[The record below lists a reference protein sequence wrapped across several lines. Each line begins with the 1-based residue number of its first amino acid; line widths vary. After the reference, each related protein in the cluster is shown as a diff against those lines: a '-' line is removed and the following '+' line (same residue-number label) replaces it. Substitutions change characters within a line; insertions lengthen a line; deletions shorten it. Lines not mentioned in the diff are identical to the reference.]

1 MPDKKKKSVSV
12 IRSSAIIKNPVLFE
26 AIGIAP
32 VVAMAVSLKS
42 AIILSF
48 VSLVELLLIECLAC
62 LLMKKL
68 KGSVRKMIYAILGL
82 LINIPLFM
90 LFRYLAPNETASAGI
105 FLPLL
110 AVNSLIALH
119 CERFAVKHNFKATA
133 LDAVSAGF
141 SYAAVILIVGVVR
154 EILGSGTVY
163 SVKLNIPVKLPG
175 LLMPFGGFLL
185 LGFMAAA
192 LKAIINK
199 KYPEKHPDASF
210 DLSEVKQSHVI
221 KLREFLDTDLDFFEL
236 GEEEPQNEKE
246 KPHTDKK
253 KSSAAKRKAPSL
265 SVKKT
270 ASAPAKSK
278 KVQSKTAQAEAAPPT
293 PSGKKTKTSA
303 PPPNSKRYSRS
314 LRNTSSTLLLT
325 AAQRH
330 IATRTKARKRTAAR
344 KHNNKRAVKTNE
356 CHSKSFFGSDVRIC
370 ASKPDFYRRLR
381 CLGGCQNGGKAE
393 AAFPAHGVYH
403 ILFDIRQYFLCT
415 A

>member
-48 VSLVELLLIECLAC
+48 VSFVELLLIECLAC

-90 LFRYLAPNETASAGI
+90 LFRYLAPNETANAGI

-199 KYPEKHPDASF
+199 KYPE
-210 DLSEVKQSHVI
+210 VKQSHVI
-221 KLREFLDTDLDFFEL
+221 KLREFLDTDLDFFEI
-236 GEEEPQNEKE
+236 GEEEPQSEKE
-246 KPHTDKK
+246 KPHTDKR

-278 KVQSKTAQAEAAPPT
+278 KGT
-293 PSGKKTKTSA
+293 GKNGA
-303 PPPNSKRYSRS
+303 SRS
-314 LRNTSSTLLLT
+314 G
-325 AAQRH
+325 
-330 IATRTKARKRTAAR
+330 
-344 KHNNKRAVKTNE
+344 AVDTERQKDKN
-356 CHSKSFFGSDVRIC
+356 FGSSSEFEEILSELEKYKQYTAFDDSS
-370 ASKPDFYRRLR
+370 ASHSDTDKSPEKD
-381 CLGGCQNGGKAE
+381 GGAETQQPKGGEDK
-393 AAFPAHGVYH
+393 
-403 ILFDIRQYFLCT
+403 
-415 A
+415 

>member
-12 IRSSAIIKNPVLFE
+12 IRNSAIIKNPVLFE

-48 VSLVELLLIECLAC
+48 VSFVELLLIECLAC

-82 LINIPLFM
+82 LINIPLFL
-90 LFRYLAPNETASAGI
+90 LFKYLAPNETASAGI

-133 LDAVSAGF
+133 LDAISAGF
-141 SYAAVILIVGVVR
+141 SYAAVILIVGVIR

-192 LKAIINK
+192 LKAIINRK
-199 KYPEKHPDASF
+199 FPETHPEASF

-221 KLREFLDTDLDFFEL
+221 KLREFLDTDLDFFDV
-236 GEEEPQNEKE
+236 GEETQPDEKAPS
-246 KPHTDKK
+246 KPRTDKK
-253 KSSAAKRKAPSL
+253 NKTTKRKSTAKSSK
-265 SVKKT
+265 
-270 ASAPAKSK
+270 
-278 KVQSKTAQAEAAPPT
+278 
-293 PSGKKTKTSA
+293 KTSA
-303 PPPNSKRYSRS
+303 
-314 LRNTSSTLLLT
+314 SSSET
-325 AAQRH
+325 
-330 IATRTKARKRTAAR
+330 
-344 KHNNKRAVKTNE
+344 
-356 CHSKSFFGSDVRIC
+356 
-370 ASKPDFYRRLR
+370 
-381 CLGGCQNGGKAE
+381 NGGGKRNADKNGSVNTERQKDKNFDYTSEFDEILTELEKYKQYTSFDGDGSVSTGGADKSADKESGEKAE
-393 AAFPAHGVYH
+393 KPKGGE
-403 ILFDIRQYFLCT
+403 DE
-415 A
+415 

>member
-90 LFRYLAPNETASAGI
+90 LFRYLAPNETANAGI

-246 KPHTDKK
+246 KPRTDKR

-278 KVQSKTAQAEAAPPT
+278 KGTVKNGA
-293 PSGKKTKTSA
+293 
-303 PPPNSKRYSRS
+303 SRS
-314 LRNTSSTLLLT
+314 STADT
-325 AAQRH
+325 ERQ
-330 IATRTKARKRTAAR
+330 KD
-344 KHNNKRAVKTNE
+344 
-356 CHSKSFFGSDVRIC
+356 KSFGSSAEFEEILAELEKYKQYTAFDDSS
-370 ASKPDFYRRLR
+370 ASHSDTDKSPEKD
-381 CLGGCQNGGKAE
+381 GGAETQQQKGGEDK
-393 AAFPAHGVYH
+393 
-403 ILFDIRQYFLCT
+403 
-415 A
+415 

>member
-90 LFRYLAPNETASAGI
+90 LFRYLAPNETANAGI

-246 KPHTDKK
+246 KPDTDKR

-278 KVQSKTAQAEAAPPT
+278 KGT
-293 PSGKKTKTSA
+293 GKNGA
-303 PPPNSKRYSRS
+303 SRS
-314 LRNTSSTLLLT
+314 S
-325 AAQRH
+325 AADTVRQ
-330 IATRTKARKRTAAR
+330 KDK
-344 KHNNKRAVKTNE
+344 N
-356 CHSKSFFGSDVRIC
+356 FGSSSEFEEILSELEKYKQYTAFDGSS
-370 ASKPDFYRRLR
+370 ASHSDTDKTPEKD
-381 CLGGCQNGGKAE
+381 GGAETQQPKGGEDK
-393 AAFPAHGVYH
+393 
-403 ILFDIRQYFLCT
+403 
-415 A
+415 

>member
-1 MPDKKKKSVSV
+1 M
-12 IRSSAIIKNPVLFE
+12 
-26 AIGIAP
+26 
-32 VVAMAVSLKS
+32 
-42 AIILSF
+42 
-48 VSLVELLLIECLAC
+48 
-62 LLMKKL
+62 
-68 KGSVRKMIYAILGL
+68 
-82 LINIPLFM
+82 
-90 LFRYLAPNETASAGI
+90 
-105 FLPLL
+105 PLL

-236 GEEEPQNEKE
+236 GEEEPQDEKE
-246 KPHTDKK
+246 KPHTDKR
-253 KSSAAKRKAPSL
+253 KSSAAKRKAQSL

-278 KVQSKTAQAEAAPPT
+278 KGT
-293 PSGKKTKTSA
+293 GKNGA
-303 PPPNSKRYSRS
+303 SRS
-314 LRNTSSTLLLT
+314 GT
-325 AAQRH
+325 ADTERQ
-330 IATRTKARKRTAAR
+330 KD
-344 KHNNKRAVKTNE
+344 
-356 CHSKSFFGSDVRIC
+356 KSFGSSAEFEEILAELEKYKQYTAFDGSS
-370 ASKPDFYRRLR
+370 ASHSDTDKSPEKD
-381 CLGGCQNGGKAE
+381 GGTETQQPKGGEDK
-393 AAFPAHGVYH
+393 
-403 ILFDIRQYFLCT
+403 
-415 A
+415 

>member
-48 VSLVELLLIECLAC
+48 VTFVELLLIECLAC

-90 LFRYLAPNETASAGI
+90 LFRYLAPNETANAGI

-141 SYAAVILIVGVVR
+141 SYAAVILIVGVIR

-163 SVKLNIPVKLPG
+163 SVKLNIPVRLPG

-199 KYPEKHPDASF
+199 KYPDKHPDASF

-221 KLREFLDTDLDFFEL
+221 KLREFLDTDLDFFEI
-236 GEEEPQNEKE
+236 GEEEPQDEKK
-246 KPHTDKK
+246 KPHTDKRK
-253 KSSAAKRKAPSL
+253 NSAAKRKTSSL
-265 SVKKT
+265 SAKKG

-278 KVQSKTAQAEAAPPT
+278 KGA
-293 PSGKKTKTSA
+293 GKKGAGKNGA
-303 PPPNSKRYSRS
+303 SRS
-314 LRNTSSTLLLT
+314 G
-325 AAQRH
+325 AADTERQ
-330 IATRTKARKRTAAR
+330 KD
-344 KHNNKRAVKTNE
+344 
-356 CHSKSFFGSDVRIC
+356 KSFGSSSEFEEILSELEKYKQYTAFDGSS
-370 ASKPDFYRRLR
+370 ASHSDTDKSTEKD
-381 CLGGCQNGGKAE
+381 GGAETQQPKGGEDK
-393 AAFPAHGVYH
+393 
-403 ILFDIRQYFLCT
+403 
-415 A
+415 

>member
-12 IRSSAIIKNPVLFE
+12 IRNSAIIKNPVLFE

-48 VSLVELLLIECLAC
+48 VSFVELLLIECLAC
-62 LLMKKL
+62 LLMKKF

-82 LINIPLFM
+82 LINIPLFL
-90 LFRYLAPNETASAGI
+90 LFKYLAPNETASAGI

-133 LDAVSAGF
+133 LDAISAGF
-141 SYAAVILIVGVVR
+141 SYAAVILIVGVIR

-192 LKAIINK
+192 LKAIINRK
-199 KYPEKHPDASF
+199 FPETHPEASF

-221 KLREFLDTDLDFFEL
+221 KLREFLDTDLDFFDV
-236 GEEEPQNEKE
+236 GEETQPDEKAPS
-246 KPHTDKK
+246 KPRTDKK
-253 KSSAAKRKAPSL
+253 NKTPKRKSTAKIS
-265 SVKKT
+265 KKT
-270 ASAPAKSK
+270 SVASSENEKG
-278 KVQSKTAQAEAAPPT
+278 V
-293 PSGKKTKTSA
+293 GKKDAGRNGSVNTERQKDKNFDYTSEFDEMLTELE
-303 PPPNSKRYSRS
+303 KYKQY
-314 LRNTSSTLLLT
+314 TSFDGDDSGSSDSADKSTG
-325 AAQRH
+325 
-330 IATRTKARKRTAAR
+330 K
-344 KHNNKRAVKTNE
+344 E
-356 CHSKSFFGSDVRIC
+356 SGE
-370 ASKPDFYRRLR
+370 
-381 CLGGCQNGGKAE
+381 KAE
-393 AAFPAHGVYH
+393 EPKGGE
-403 ILFDIRQYFLCT
+403 DE
-415 A
+415 

>member
-48 VSLVELLLIECLAC
+48 VSFVELLLIECLAC

-90 LFRYLAPNETASAGI
+90 LFRYLAPNETANAGI

-246 KPHTDKK
+246 KPRTDKR
-253 KSSAAKRKAPSL
+253 KSSAAKRKAQSL

-278 KVQSKTAQAEAAPPT
+278 KGTV
-293 PSGKKTKTSA
+293 KKTKASA
-303 PPPNSKRYSRS
+303 HPPNSKRYSRS

-325 AAQRH
+325 TARRH

-344 KHNNKRAVKTNE
+344 KHNNRRAVKTNE
-356 CHSKSFFGSDVRIC
+356 CHSKSFFGGDVRIC

-381 CLGGCQNGGKAE
+381 CLGGRQNGGKAE

>member
-48 VSLVELLLIECLAC
+48 VSFVELLLIECLAC

-90 LFRYLAPNETASAGI
+90 LFRYLAPNETANAGI

-163 SVKLNIPVKLPG
+163 SVKLNIPVRLPG

-221 KLREFLDTDLDFFEL
+221 KLREFLDTDLDFFEI
-236 GEEEPQNEKE
+236 GEEEPQSEKE
-246 KPHTDKK
+246 KPHTDKR

-278 KVQSKTAQAEAAPPT
+278 KGT
-293 PSGKKTKTSA
+293 GKKRREQ
-303 PPPNSKRYSRS
+303 KRCRRHRAAKRQK
-314 LRNTSSTLLLT
+314 LRLLL
-325 AAQRH
+325 
-330 IATRTKARKRTAAR
+330 
-344 KHNNKRAVKTNE
+344 
-356 CHSKSFFGSDVRIC
+356 RI
-370 ASKPDFYRRLR
+370 RRDT
-381 CLGGCQNGGKAE
+381 LGA
-393 AAFPAHGVYH
+393 
-403 ILFDIRQYFLCT
+403 
-415 A
+415 